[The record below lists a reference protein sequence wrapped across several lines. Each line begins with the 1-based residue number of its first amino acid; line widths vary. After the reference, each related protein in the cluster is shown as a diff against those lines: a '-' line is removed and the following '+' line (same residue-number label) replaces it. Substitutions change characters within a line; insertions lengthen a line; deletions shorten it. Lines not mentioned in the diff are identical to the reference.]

1 MRINADS
8 QRKIFEL
15 QMLDALSS
23 EIKERYLLA
32 FCYAL

>member
-15 QMLDALSS
+15 QMLDALAS